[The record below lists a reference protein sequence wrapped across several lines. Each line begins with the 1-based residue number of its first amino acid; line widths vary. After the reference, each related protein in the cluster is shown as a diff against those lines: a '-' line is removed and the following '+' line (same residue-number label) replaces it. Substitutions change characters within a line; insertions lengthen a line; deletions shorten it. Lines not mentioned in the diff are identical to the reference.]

1 MSYLSTLVDSST
13 PPDPE
18 SLIQF
23 AQHLLTSSSVPLVV
37 GRQALELFVLFL
49 CGGSGVDLSLIR
61 PPSGQATNTSTTDT
75 NNGDASETDQ
85 ANSNSTST
93 TPNDPTKVLDEQEL
107 EWFQRG
113 KTVFQG
119 ETGEECREKVVSQL
133 VVQIP
138 TLIHPGGWGEDQ
150 VGHFHSLCLASSPV
164 IPEDRHI
171 RLADVD
177 RLALCSADDHAQVLA
192 LPHSRDPGRMGIGSS
207 DAFVHPARIGEQVS
221 GVFTFGLYSL
231 VRGHG
236 ETGTSYV
243 TS

>member
-61 PPSGQATNTSTTDT
+61 PPGGQTTTNISTTET
-75 NNGDASETDQ
+75 NNGNASATDR
-85 ANSNSTST
+85 ANSDSTST

-150 VGHFHSLCLASSPV
+150 VGHFHSPCLASSPV
-164 IPEDRHI
+164 IPEDRQV
-171 RLADVD
+171 RLTDVD
-177 RLALCSADDHAQVLA
+177 RYTLVFPDDHTQVLA
-192 LPHSRDPGRMGIGSS
+192 LPYSRDPGRMGIGSS

-221 GVFTFGLYSL
+221 GVFVFGLHSL

-236 ETGTSYV
+236 ETGTIA
-243 TS
+243 